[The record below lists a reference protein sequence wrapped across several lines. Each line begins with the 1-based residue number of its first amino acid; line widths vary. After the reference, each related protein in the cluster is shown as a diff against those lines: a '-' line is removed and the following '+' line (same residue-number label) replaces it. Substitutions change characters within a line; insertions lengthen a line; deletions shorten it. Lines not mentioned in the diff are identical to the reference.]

1 MTRELRVSARR
12 VARPS
17 TASCADA
24 HGELRDAAR
33 TVDVHGATVDLAAR
47 QAELVAALVASGPLP
62 SGFDPDRLAVAR
74 RALLR
79 KRAGEAATVWP
90 LLAASLGQA
99 WPDAFAASV
108 AGRAPLGALRDG
120 WDLARE
126 LSRRGDWATPPPSS
140 SPSARCPSDI
150 ATAGRDAC
158 PRSAGAR
165 MAQSCRSA
173 AGYTTSR
180 VVDVAHPTFPDARTV
195 GVAS

>member
-12 VARPS
+12 VARPG

-24 HGELRDAAR
+24 PGELRDAAR
-33 TVDVHGATVDLAAR
+33 TVDVHRATVDLAAR

-79 KRAGEAATVWP
+79 KRAGEAAAVWP
-90 LLAASLGQA
+90 LLAASLGRA

-108 AGRAPLGALRDG
+108 AGRAPVGALRDG

-126 LSRRGDWATPPPSS
+126 LSRRGELGDTAAVELAEREVSLRHRDGRPRRLPAIRRRPYGAVVQIGGRVHHL
-140 SPSARCPSDI
+140 AR
-150 ATAGRDAC
+150 R
-158 PRSAGAR
+158 
-165 MAQSCRSA
+165 
-173 AGYTTSR
+173 
-180 VVDVAHPTFPDARTV
+180 
-195 GVAS
+195 

>member
-12 VARPS
+12 VAHPG

-24 HGELRDAAR
+24 HGESRDAAR

-79 KRAGEAATVWP
+79 KRAGEAAAVWP
-90 LLAASLGQA
+90 LLAASLGRA

-126 LSRRGDWATPPPSS
+126 LSRRGELGDTAAVELAEREVSLRHRDGRPRRLPALRRRPDGAVVQIGGRVHHL
-140 SPSARCPSDI
+140 AR
-150 ATAGRDAC
+150 R
-158 PRSAGAR
+158 
-165 MAQSCRSA
+165 
-173 AGYTTSR
+173 
-180 VVDVAHPTFPDARTV
+180 
-195 GVAS
+195 

>member
-108 AGRAPLGALRDG
+108 AGRVPLGALRDG

-126 LSRRGDWATPPPSS
+126 LRRRGELGVLAAVELAEREVSLRHRDGRPRRLPAIRRRPDGAVVQIGGRVHHL
-140 SPSARCPSDI
+140 AR
-150 ATAGRDAC
+150 R
-158 PRSAGAR
+158 
-165 MAQSCRSA
+165 
-173 AGYTTSR
+173 
-180 VVDVAHPTFPDARTV
+180 
-195 GVAS
+195 

>member
-12 VARPS
+12 VARPG

-79 KRAGEAATVWP
+79 KRAGEAAGVWP
-90 LLAASLGQA
+90 LLAASLGRA

-108 AGRAPLGALRDG
+108 AGRASLGALRDG

-126 LSRRGDWATPPPSS
+126 LSRRGELSDTAAVELAEREVSLRHRDGRPRRLPAIRRHPDGAVVQIGGRVHHL
-140 SPSARCPSDI
+140 AR
-150 ATAGRDAC
+150 R
-158 PRSAGAR
+158 
-165 MAQSCRSA
+165 
-173 AGYTTSR
+173 
-180 VVDVAHPTFPDARTV
+180 
-195 GVAS
+195 

>member
-12 VARPS
+12 VARPG

-24 HGELRDAAR
+24 PGELRDAAR
-33 TVDVHGATVDLAAR
+33 TVDVHRATVDLAAR

-79 KRAGEAATVWP
+79 KRAGEAAAVWP
-90 LLAASLGQA
+90 LLAASLGRA

-126 LSRRGDWATPPPSS
+126 LSRRGELGDTAAVELAEREVSLRHRDGRPRRLPAIRRRPDGAVVQIGGRVHHL
-140 SPSARCPSDI
+140 AR
-150 ATAGRDAC
+150 R
-158 PRSAGAR
+158 
-165 MAQSCRSA
+165 
-173 AGYTTSR
+173 
-180 VVDVAHPTFPDARTV
+180 
-195 GVAS
+195 